1 MNDPEEPISPEEAL
15 ENLAEGN
22 ARYLSHNSEN
32 PPDYE
37 QERADLVDGQHPYAI
52 ILSCSDSRV
61 PPAIVF
67 DETLGMLFVIRVAGN
82 VIEPTD
88 PIRPGEGSTVVGSIE
103 YAVDHDYSRLLFV
116 MAHESCGAVK
126 TTMDAVRTNAY
137 PGSPNLMAI
146 VESIAPALDR
156 DKLDTRNKV
165 HVAVN
170 VDRNLQAQMANVV
183 KKSESLSNKVRSGHL
198 LIVGAIYSLENGDA
212 NPIYYV
218 DRTDGTVKP
227 IPRK

>member
-1 MNDPEEPISPEEAL
+1 MSDPEGPISPEEAL

-22 ARYLSHNSEN
+22 LRYLSHNSEN

-37 QERADLVDGQHPYAI
+37 EERAALVDGQHPYAI
-52 ILSCSDSRV
+52 MLSCSDSRV

-82 VIEPTD
+82 VIEPTY
-88 PIRPGEGSTVVGSIE
+88 PGTPTPGSTVVGSIE
-103 YAVDHDYSRLLFV
+103 YAVDHGYSRLLFV
-116 MAHESCGAVK
+116 MAHESCGAVI
-126 TTMDAVRTNAY
+126 TTMDAVRTNTY

-146 VESIAPALDR
+146 VDSIAPALDR
-156 DKLDTRNKV
+156 SQLDTRNKE

-170 VDRNLQAQMANVV
+170 VDRNLKSQMANVV
-183 KKSESLSNKVRSGHL
+183 KKSDSLAYKVRSGEL

-218 DRTDGTVKP
+218 DRTDGIVKP

>member
-15 ENLAEGN
+15 EKLAEGN
-22 ARYLSHNSEN
+22 LQYLSHNSEN

-37 QERADLVDGQHPYAI
+37 QERADLVGGQQPYAI

-82 VIEPTD
+82 VVEPTD
-88 PIRPGEGSTVVGSIE
+88 PVGPGPGSTVVGSIE
-103 YAVDHDYSRLLFV
+103 YAVDHRYSRLLFV
-116 MAHESCGAVK
+116 MAHQSCGAVI
-126 TTMDAVRTNAY
+126 TTMDAVRTNTY

-156 DKLDTRNKV
+156 SKLDTKNAE

-183 KKSESLSNKVRSGHL
+183 KKSDSLGYKVRSGDL

-218 DRTDGTVKP
+218 DRADGIVKP
-227 IPRK
+227 IPPK